1 MAKLNTSLIMAHIAK
16 TTVFQWTMRNTVE
29 TLAGAKQTHTI
40 LLIHINL
47 ADSKPNIVSIIRR
60 KIKKP
65 NYTKDTCTYT
75 QKKPHHHRTFE
86 ISRHIHEAI
95 LRLRYISDLS
105 LDTS

>member
-1 MAKLNTSLIMAHIAK
+1 MAILNKSLIMAHIAK
-16 TTVFQWTMRNTVE
+16 TAVFQWTMRNTVE

-60 KIKKP
+60 KIKKNP
-65 NYTKDTCTYT
+65 TI
-75 QKKPHHHRTFE
+75 QKIHVHTHKKTHHHRTFE